1 MQKITIRK
9 AVQADCAQM
18 LELIRELAIYEKAPA
33 EVTVSIEHFIESGFG
48 KNPVWWALVAEEE
61 GKIIGMA
68 LYYIRYST
76 WKGAALY
83 LEDIIVTET
92 YRGKGIGKKLHQLM
106 LDEYFSK
113 TKETIW
119 LSTEANSRAETFY
132 KKQGWKNAGFH
143 GNEVKF
149 EMSFED
155 WRK

>member
-1 MQKITIRK
+1 MNFRQAIPEDIPQIQIVRNSVKENQLSNPNLIPDDLVEEFITKRGK
-9 AVQADCAQM
+9 
-18 LELIRELAIYEKAPA
+18 
-33 EVTVSIEHFIESGFG
+33 GF
-48 KNPVWWALVAEEE
+48 VCE
-61 GKIIGMA
+61 ID
-68 LYYIRYST
+68 
-76 WKGAALY
+76 
-83 LEDIIVTET
+83 DIIVGFSIVNFVENNVWALFLLPEFE
-92 YRGKGIGKKLHQLM
+92 GKGIGKKIHQLM

-155 WRK
+155 WKS

>member
-1 MQKITIRK
+1 MNFRQAIPEDIPQIQIVRNSVKENQLSNPNLIPDDLVEEFITKRGKGFVCEIDDKIVGFSI
-9 AVQADCAQM
+9 V
-18 LELIRELAIYEKAPA
+18 ELVENN
-33 EVTVSIEHFIESGFG
+33 V
-48 KNPVWWALVAEEE
+48 WALFLLPEFE
-61 GKIIGMA
+61 
-68 LYYIRYST
+68 
-76 WKGAALY
+76 
-83 LEDIIVTET
+83 
-92 YRGKGIGKKLHQLM
+92 GKGIGKKLHQLM

-155 WRK
+155 WKS

>member
-1 MQKITIRK
+1 MNFRQAIPEDIPQIQIVRNSVKENQLSNPNLIPDDLVEEFITKRGK
-9 AVQADCAQM
+9 
-18 LELIRELAIYEKAPA
+18 
-33 EVTVSIEHFIESGFG
+33 GF
-48 KNPVWWALVAEEE
+48 VCE
-61 GKIIGMA
+61 ID
-68 LYYIRYST
+68 
-76 WKGAALY
+76 
-83 LEDIIVTET
+83 DIIVGFSIVDFVENNVWALFLLPEFE
-92 YRGKGIGKKLHQLM
+92 GKGIGKKFHQLM

-155 WRK
+155 WKS

>member
-1 MQKITIRK
+1 MNFRQATTEDIPQIQIVRNSVKENQLSNPNLIPDDLVEEFITKRGKGFACEIDKKI
-9 AVQADCAQM
+9 VGF
-18 LELIRELAIYEKAPA
+18 
-33 EVTVSIEHFIESGFG
+33 SIVDFVE
-48 KNPVWWALVAEEE
+48 NNVWALFLLPEFE
-61 GKIIGMA
+61 
-68 LYYIRYST
+68 
-76 WKGAALY
+76 
-83 LEDIIVTET
+83 
-92 YRGKGIGKKLHQLM
+92 GKGIGKKLHQLM

-132 KKQGWKNAGFH
+132 KKQGWKNAGFL

>member
-1 MQKITIRK
+1 MNFRQAIPEDIPQIQIVRNSVKENQLSNPNLIPDDLVEEFITKRGK
-9 AVQADCAQM
+9 
-18 LELIRELAIYEKAPA
+18 
-33 EVTVSIEHFIESGFG
+33 GF
-48 KNPVWWALVAEEE
+48 VCE
-61 GKIIGMA
+61 ID
-68 LYYIRYST
+68 
-76 WKGAALY
+76 
-83 LEDIIVTET
+83 DIIVGFSIVDFVENNVWALFLLPDFE
-92 YRGKGIGKKLHQLM
+92 GKRIGKKLHQLM

-119 LSTEANSRAETFY
+119 LSTEANSRAEIFY

>member
-1 MQKITIRK
+1 MNFRQAIPEDIPQIQIVRNSVKENQLSNPNLIPDDLVEEFITKRGKGFVCEIDKKI
-9 AVQADCAQM
+9 VGF
-18 LELIRELAIYEKAPA
+18 
-33 EVTVSIEHFIESGFG
+33 SIVDFVE
-48 KNPVWWALVAEEE
+48 NNVWALFLLSEFE
-61 GKIIGMA
+61 
-68 LYYIRYST
+68 
-76 WKGAALY
+76 
-83 LEDIIVTET
+83 
-92 YRGKGIGKKLHQLM
+92 GKGIGKKLHQLM

>member
-1 MQKITIRK
+1 MNFRQAIPEDIPQIQIVRNSVKENQLSNPNLIPDDLVEEFITKRGKGFVCEIDKKI
-9 AVQADCAQM
+9 VGF
-18 LELIRELAIYEKAPA
+18 
-33 EVTVSIEHFIESGFG
+33 SIVDFVE
-48 KNPVWWALVAEEE
+48 NNVWALFLLPEFE
-61 GKIIGMA
+61 
-68 LYYIRYST
+68 
-76 WKGAALY
+76 
-83 LEDIIVTET
+83 
-92 YRGKGIGKKLHQLM
+92 GKGIGKKIHQLM